1 MAGMTLYELIIELGH
16 AAWKNGVNLSLI
28 GTVLYLLLRHRKV
41 KAKLKRHFPWMFAND
56 SEVADYV
63 TNQKVIIHNLKR
75 LMEREGMEWNVPTL
89 KQSANSAIEDKASYI
104 HSTVASLAAQGA
116 ARRGIWSYTNSNMRR
131 KKNMREYLKKLG
143 RTKFQ
148 ALIGSLI
155 INGVS
160 AYLFLS
166 GTLDIDGTLNTWMP
180 IINLTV
186 GTIST
191 WVYIIVEGGIDKANA
206 GKEQPD
212 DFETPIEPRL

>member
-1 MAGMTLYELIIELGH
+1 
-16 AAWKNGVNLSLI
+16 
-28 GTVLYLLLRHRKV
+28 
-41 KAKLKRHFPWMFAND
+41 
-56 SEVADYV
+56 
-63 TNQKVIIHNLKR
+63 
-75 LMEREGMEWNVPTL
+75 
-89 KQSANSAIEDKASYI
+89 
-104 HSTVASLAAQGA
+104 
-116 ARRGIWSYTNSNMRR
+116 
-131 KKNMREYLKKLG
+131 MREYLKKLG